1 MSKNKLPKWDLSEIF
16 KNYKDPKIDNE
27 QKKINKNVNA
37 FVKKWKGKIK
47 ELNGKELSYCLKEYE
62 KINEK
67 LGFTSVM

>member
-37 FVKKWKGKIK
+37 FVK
-47 ELNGKELSYCLKEYE
+47 NGKVKSKNLMVKSFL
-62 KINEK
+62 I
-67 LGFTSVM
+67 V